1 MEVQL
6 DVVLQRLV
14 RGLRLELQEQR
25 QLERLDELLEQQ
37 LELRLRLRQDGP
49 RWHRRNRR
57 RL

>member
-1 MEVQL
+1 VEAQL
-6 DVVLQRLV
+6 DGVQQQLE

-25 QLERLDELLEQQ
+25 QLERQDELLEQQ
-37 LELRLRLRQDGP
+37 LELEQRRLAWP